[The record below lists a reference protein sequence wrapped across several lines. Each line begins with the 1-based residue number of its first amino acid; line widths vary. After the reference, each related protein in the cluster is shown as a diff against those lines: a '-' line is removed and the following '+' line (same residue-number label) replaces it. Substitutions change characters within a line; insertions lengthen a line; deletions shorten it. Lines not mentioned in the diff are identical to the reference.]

1 MKNRRNQLSPTG
13 SGTEKSKGHIIRHQ
27 TAAESDLPDTFRIEV
42 FIDLPN
48 INNSLKSAKCHRA
61 DFGKLV
67 TFTIDKFVK
76 RLGMR
81 KHNTHS
87 SRAAV
92 TREMRNGTPVV
103 IHSVV
108 WCFVSIA
115 TNFHPDDAK
124 KISDYR
130 RFLTALRLRH
140 GFHVEEIP
148 NNFCGYH
155 LRNRDRR
162 NTGISDEQA
171 WIQREKGLDVG
182 LAVRLTRRCISSNP
196 PDGVILMSG
205 DGDYAP
211 ALNEISRHNPRI
223 SVMVAAFSDAISHVY
238 HPKKSH
244 GYTWR
249 WSPIILDG
257 CIPSLKSS
265 SDSSLTNRRIF
276 EILKPN

>member
-1 MKNRRNQLSPTG
+1 MKDRRNQISHRSLSVD
-13 SGTEKSKGHIIRHQ
+13 SSKGHTVRRRK
-27 TAAESDLPDTFRIEV
+27 TAGSGLFDTFRIEV

-48 INNSLKSAKCHRA
+48 INRSLKLAKCYRA

-67 TFTIDKFVK
+67 TFAIHKFVK

-81 KHNTHS
+81 KYNIHS
-87 SRAAV
+87 SGTAV
-92 TREMRNGTPVV
+92 TMDMKNGTPVV
-103 IHSVV
+103 IYGVV
-108 WCFVSIA
+108 WCFVPIA
-115 TNFHPDDAK
+115 TNFHPDDAGK
-124 KISDYR
+124 VLGYR

-140 GFHVEEIP
+140 GFHVEKIP
-148 NNFCGYH
+148 NDFCGYH
-155 LRNRDRR
+155 LRNRDRK
-162 NTGISDEQA
+162 NASISDEQV

-182 LAVRLTRRCISSNP
+182 LAVRLIRRCISSNP
-196 PDGVILMSG
+196 PDGVIVMSG

-244 GYTWR
+244 GYTWQ
-249 WSPIILDG
+249 WTPIILDG

-265 SDSSLTNRRIF
+265 SDSSLSNYRIF